1 MGKREPVIAYEFST
15 LYREGDPHRDGDIEV
30 AKTSFDNLWN
40 FILSNKAGG
49 DSDVVM
55 SVHTRGGKRYIRT
68 GRYVGTIQTKDGQII
83 EVLPKIYKKSGKQ
96 EEDRDICRKIFL
108 NMLRHFTD
116 IRARSFQNA
125 SLNAKKGFPILE
137 VYINNYINAVE
148 QLIVGGL
155 KKDYALVE
163 ENQKYLKGKLDI
175 NKQITKN
182 VANKAVFAIKYNKYI
197 EDIPQNRIVVS
208 TLRKLMTDSHSTTNK
223 AHISAL
229 LTLMADIP
237 SSSNIENDLKI
248 ACSSN
253 RLFASYELLMKWSS
267 QFLLNRGFTT
277 FSGTFVNQS
286 LLFQAEKLF
295 EDFVAYLFKK
305 YVPDYNVSTQNTRYF
320 LVEKHNGRS
329 MFQLRPDIVVENDK
343 NNLYY
348 NCVIIDTKWK
358 AIDSEK
364 PNSNYLIDMKDMYQ
378 LYAYGQKYKH
388 GQSSELGYEVIPKLV
403 LLYPYSEKFTDKLP
417 EFMYEEIKDKF
428 GLKLMVVPFDLT
440 GSITYENQVH
450 NIIHCLDV
458 KSEIQPVYKYNYDL
472 KNETIPLIAAEDT
485 LTYNKSKKMLVGCY
499 KDEKHLNW
507 IKNNHLYNIRL
518 GNRKGAIDKSGIII
532 SASKLLLYNVDNPK
546 EYQLYNLDESR
557 QISANNDFMQKKGYP
572 GLKLAPDREYLL
584 YFIESIAPVTPNFE
598 VEKLKEQFAP
608 ELKKGA
614 PFYVSLR
621 TGYGFFTE

>member
-1 MGKREPVIAYEFST
+1 MKKPEPIIAYEFST
-15 LYREGDPHRDGDIEV
+15 LYIEGDPHHEGDISV
-30 AKTSFDNLWN
+30 AEIPFMNLWN
-40 FILSNKAGG
+40 FILSNKAGE

-55 SVHTRGGKRYIRT
+55 SVHTRGGKKFIKT

-83 EVLPKIYKKSGKQ
+83 EVLPKIYKKSGQQ
-96 EEDRDICRKIFL
+96 EKDRDLCRKIFL

-116 IRARSFQNA
+116 VNARSFQNA
-125 SLNAKKGFPILE
+125 SLYTKKGFPILE

-148 QLIVGGL
+148 QLITGGL
-155 KKDYALVE
+155 KKDYASVE

-175 NKQITKN
+175 KKQITKN

-223 AHISAL
+223 SHISAL

-253 RLFASYELLMKWSS
+253 RLFASYDLLLKWSS

-277 FSGTFVNQS
+277 FSGSFVNQS
-286 LLFQAEKLF
+286 LLFQADKLF
-295 EDFVAYLFKK
+295 EDFIAFLFRK
-305 YVPDYNVSTQNTRYF
+305 YAASYTISTQNTRYF
-320 LVEKHNGRS
+320 LVDRHNGKS
-329 MFQLRPDIVVENDK
+329 MFQLRPDIVVENEKD
-343 NNLYY
+343 NFNY

-364 PNSNYLIDMKDMYQ
+364 PNSNYLIDIKDMYQ
-378 LYAYGQKYKH
+378 LYAYGQKYKY
-388 GQSSELGYEVIPKLV
+388 GQSDRLGYDVVPNLV
-403 LLYPYSEKFTDKLP
+403 LLYPYSEKFTNALP
-417 EFMYEEIKDKF
+417 EFVYEEIKVKF
-428 GLKLMVVPFDLT
+428 GLRLMVVPFDLT
-440 GSITYENQVH
+440 NPTEYESQVSSI
-450 NIIHCLDV
+450 IKCIDV
-458 KSEIQPVYKYNYDL
+458 KSDARPIYRYKYDL

-499 KDEKHLNW
+499 KDEEHLNW
-507 IKNNHLYNIRL
+507 IKNNNFYNIRL
-518 GNRKGAIDKSGIII
+518 GNREGAIDKSGIII

-546 EYQLYNLDESR
+546 EYQLYNLDETK
-557 QISANNDFMQKKGYP
+557 QIFANYEFMHEKGYP
-572 GLKLAPDREYLL
+572 GLEPNREYLL
-584 YFIESIAPVTPNFE
+584 YVIEGIALVTPDFE

-608 ELKKGA
+608 DLKIKGA
-614 PFYVSLR
+614 PFYVSL
-621 TGYGFFTE
+621 